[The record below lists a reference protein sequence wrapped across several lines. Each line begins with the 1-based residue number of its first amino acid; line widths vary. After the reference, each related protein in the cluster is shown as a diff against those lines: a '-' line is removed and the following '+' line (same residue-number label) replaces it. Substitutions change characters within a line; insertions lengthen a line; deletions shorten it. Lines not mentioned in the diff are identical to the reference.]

1 MAVNPENGDIV
12 NKKWRCKVKQIK
24 SYILA
29 LCAVLKTKCYRLQT
43 LGHINLMV
51 SDDYNNNSPHG
62 HVRDDILLLAV
73 FLPTSV

>member
-29 LCAVLKTKCYRLQT
+29 LCAVL
-43 LGHINLMV
+43 INKVL
-51 SDDYNNNSPHG
+51 SSTNSW
-62 HVRDDILLLAV
+62 
-73 FLPTSV
+73 T